1 MTRAHYERTR
11 HKHAMPPWLYAEHFA
26 GFFLGL
32 ALAAMAVDHGMRHA
46 PSPNPL
52 PVAPVATTG
61 P

>member
-1 MTRAHYERTR
+1 
-11 HKHAMPPWLYAEHFA
+11 MPPWLYAEHFA